1 MCMNGFCKGATI
13 GFLLGAAAIVL
24 MPAKKER
31 CMKKQAKRSIRSME
45 KAIDEALNDL
55 GSMMK

>member
-31 CMKKQAKRSIRSME
+31 CMKKQARRSIRTME

>member
-45 KAIDEALNDL
+45 KAIDEALDDL